1 MSLIMK
7 EQIFEHRKKC
17 RKNLKHII
25 SLSFFLTSIFLL
37 CLLLKQFLKYFTVF
51 QRGSYNLHHANC
63 PSCHL
68 KATLFVLVRLKG
80 RENEQFSHPMG
91 DIERGGEFTRLL
103 KS

>member
-25 SLSFFLTSIFLL
+25 SLFFFNRHFSLVPTPKAIFE
-37 CLLLKQFLKYFTVF
+37 V
-51 QRGSYNLHHANC
+51 LHC
-63 PSCHL
+63 VSERQLQSPSCKL
-68 KATLFVLVRLKG
+68 SKLSFKSNTFVLVRLKG